1 MKGTINTIIE
11 YLPHAGHGAKHLSCS
26 LLPKHNV
33 VNPVIIPIL
42 QMRKLRLGETK
53 PHTQSDRTR

>member
-26 LLPKHNV
+26 LCQNTV
-33 VNPVIIPIL
+33 VNPVNIPIL

-53 PHTQSDRTR
+53 SHTQSPRTR